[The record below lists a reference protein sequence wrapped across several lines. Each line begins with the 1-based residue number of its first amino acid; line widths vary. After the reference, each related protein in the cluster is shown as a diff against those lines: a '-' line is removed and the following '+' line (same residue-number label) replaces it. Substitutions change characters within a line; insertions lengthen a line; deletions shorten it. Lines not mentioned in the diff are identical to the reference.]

1 MRLRA
6 AIFLILGGLGTW
18 GILHAQ
24 KPFLSYESTEE
35 HAEAPLP
42 PDWERQAEWTR
53 GRLKYTSSTWEHPNG
68 QNTGRYGWR
77 TDYPLGDRHTLQGL
91 MRLTRVDAKSVEQ
104 VVELDNSS
112 DIFNWPFLYGV
123 EVGHIGK
130 LCR

>member
-6 AIFLILGGLGTW
+6 AIFLTLGGLLTW
-18 GILHAQ
+18 GILYAQ

-35 HAEAPLP
+35 HAESALP

-53 GRLKYTSSTWEHPNG
+53 GRLKYTSSTFEHPLPN
-68 QNTGRYGWR
+68 NTGRYGWR

-91 MRLTRVDAKSVEQ
+91 LRLTRIDARSVEQ

-112 DIFNWPFLYGV
+112 DIFNWPFVYGV
-123 EVGHIGK
+123 
-130 LCR
+130 